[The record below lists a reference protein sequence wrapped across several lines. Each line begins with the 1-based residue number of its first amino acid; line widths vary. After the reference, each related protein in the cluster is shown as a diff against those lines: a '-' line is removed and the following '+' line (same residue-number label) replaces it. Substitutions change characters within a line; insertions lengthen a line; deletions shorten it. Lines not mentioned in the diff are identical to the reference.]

1 VGLLQKLSLKN
12 RNYQGYDCGMDNHE
26 LLKKYRST
34 SLAFIQAAGEIKPS
48 SFNSAK
54 EGEWSPAFVIHHVAD
69 AEVQFGVRYANAL
82 AEDNPQVIPFDEEKF
97 PTALQYQNR
106 SVEASLNAMTALHAM
121 NYEILKNA
129 TDADWQRVST
139 HPQRG
144 TVTLFDLV
152 SLGTDHTAGHVTQ
165 LKNSVI

>member
-1 VGLLQKLSLKN
+1 LQKLSLKN
-12 RNYQGYDCGMDNHE
+12 PNYQGYDCGMDNHE

-48 SFNSAK
+48 SFNTAK

-97 PTALQYQNR
+97 PSALQYQNR

>member
-1 VGLLQKLSLKN
+1 
-12 RNYQGYDCGMDNHE
+12 MDHHE
-26 LLKKYRST
+26 LLKKYRT
-34 SLAFIQAAGEIKPS
+34 ASLAFIQAAGEIKPS
-48 SFNSAK
+48 LMNESK
-54 EGEWSPAFVIHHVAD
+54 GDEWSAAFIIHHVAD
-69 AEVQFGVRYANAL
+69 AELQFGVRYANAL

-97 PTALQYQNR
+97 PSALQYQNR
-106 SVEASLNAMTALHAM
+106 SVEASLNAITALHAM

-129 TDADWQRVST
+129 TDADWQRIST

-144 TVTLFDLV
+144 TVTLSDLV